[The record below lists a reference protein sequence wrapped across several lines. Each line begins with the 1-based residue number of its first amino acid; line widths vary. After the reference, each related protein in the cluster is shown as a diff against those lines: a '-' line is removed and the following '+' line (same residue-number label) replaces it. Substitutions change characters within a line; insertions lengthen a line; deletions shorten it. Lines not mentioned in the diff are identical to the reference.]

1 MMGAIRETWILS
13 PAWWKHN
20 AAWKSMFGETEKGNG
35 RFSEISV
42 DTGWACFLEA
52 DTQKSQI
59 KILHLCLFQEFLIKG
74 A

>member
-42 DTGWACFLEA
+42 DTG
-52 DTQKSQI
+52 
-59 KILHLCLFQEFLIKG
+59 
-74 A
+74 